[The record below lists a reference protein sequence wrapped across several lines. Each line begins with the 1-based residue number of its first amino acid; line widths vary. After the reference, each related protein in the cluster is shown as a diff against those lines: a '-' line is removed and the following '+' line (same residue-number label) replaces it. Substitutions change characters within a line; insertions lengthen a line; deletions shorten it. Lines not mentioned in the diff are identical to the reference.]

1 MVLGIPNVGKSKFI
15 NKMSNKAKAGVGNL
29 PGFTRGKQWIN
40 VDQTFSLLD
49 TPGVLWP
56 KFDSHNVALNLAIA
70 GSIKDNVLD
79 LEEICLSLLQKMKDQ
94 NILENVYNQYNLDFV
109 DMDFHILLKSIEKR
123 LLIHNTVEHDYD
135 KISAKI
141 LKDYREGK
149 LGKFALEFPTGK
161 E

>member
-29 PGFTRGKQWIN
+29 PGFTRSKQWIN

-135 KISAKI
+135 KISQK
-141 LKDYREGK
+141 Y
-149 LGKFALEFPTGK
+149 
-161 E
+161 